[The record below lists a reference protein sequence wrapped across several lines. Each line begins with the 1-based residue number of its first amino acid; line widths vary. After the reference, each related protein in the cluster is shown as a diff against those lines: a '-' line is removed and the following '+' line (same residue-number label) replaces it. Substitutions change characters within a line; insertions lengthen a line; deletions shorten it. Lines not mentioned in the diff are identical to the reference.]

1 MNKYLSN
8 AEDVMNMATSN
19 ETALKSQSRRK
30 KMEKG
35 GNNQGKGK
43 IHPKKKDQGMIRQS
57 LFSSRNKE
65 TNQK

>member
-1 MNKYLSN
+1 MNNYLSN
-8 AEDVMNMATSN
+8 AEDAMNTTISN
-19 ETALKSQSRRK
+19 ETALKTQSRRK

-43 IHPKKKDQGMIRQS
+43 LHPEKKDQGMIRQS
-57 LFSSRNKE
+57 PHSPRNKE

>member
-1 MNKYLSN
+1 MNNYLSN
-8 AEDVMNMATSN
+8 IEDAMNMAISN
-19 ETALKSQSRRK
+19 ETALKTQARRK

-43 IHPKKKDQGMIRQS
+43 LHPDKKDQGMRRQPPHNPQ
-57 LFSSRNKE
+57 NKE